1 MHNILK
7 LEKLSSLSFSY
18 LILFVCI
25 LFQHKISYS
34 QSKYIDSLSQLYFS
48 ATEIKTKKQ
57 ILINLCE
64 NYRMLPIDKFDKFTN
79 EFENL
84 AIKSN
89 TLEDKL
95 LADLY
100 RSVYFLKVGKGD
112 SCFNRYQKNKD
123 DLPKFASIYPKFLFY
138 IGNYYVKNNQHKEA
152 FDHFYKAL
160 KLVEENND
168 TLYMVYAKAGIGW
181 AHMEMNQMNKA
192 INWFNSTLITTSN
205 FQFQK
210 NYAAIYTNL
219 AACYGAL
226 GKYDTARFYCQKALA
241 LGIGLNDLVSQANAN
256 FILGNLYMVDDQ
268 FHDAEMVFMEGYRIH
283 KIIGDPF
290 FIVSDMADIALHFSN
305 TKQFDKGIAMAKEA
319 IEYAVANKLDAKLLI
334 CYDALQ
340 NNYKEAGQFK
350 LQAEC
355 LSIMNSLRDSVYRK
369 TSEHAVAE
377 MNTKYET
384 EIKEKTIQKQQFEIS
399 KKNYLLFGGLGFFL
413 LLGVLVFLLYRNHAY
428 QQEKHLQFELIKQ
441 QDLSTKAV
449 IEAEENERKRIAADL
464 HDGVGQMLTAVKMN
478 LEGLTDRIMIAN
490 PEDKNVYEKVKL
502 LLEESCKEVR
512 NVSHNIMPNALLK
525 SGLGT
530 AIKDFI
536 EKVNNE
542 KLQINLS
549 VTGIHEKLSSSI
561 EIVVYRVIQECV
573 NNVIKHSKADRLDIA
588 IIKDID
594 GLNVTI
600 EDNGSGFNLSNLS
613 HAKGIGMRNIRTR
626 IEYLKGSLDIDTKPG
641 KGTLIAFN
649 IPIIEE

>member
-1 MHNILK
+1 
-7 LEKLSSLSFSY
+7 
-18 LILFVCI
+18 
-25 LFQHKISYS
+25 
-34 QSKYIDSLSQLYFS
+34 
-48 ATEIKTKKQ
+48 
-57 ILINLCE
+57 
-64 NYRMLPIDKFDKFTN
+64 
-79 EFENL
+79 
-84 AIKSN
+84 
-89 TLEDKL
+89 
-95 LADLY
+95 
-100 RSVYFLKVGKGD
+100 
-112 SCFNRYQKNKD
+112 
-123 DLPKFASIYPKFLFY
+123 
-138 IGNYYVKNNQHKEA
+138 
-152 FDHFYKAL
+152 
-160 KLVEENND
+160 
-168 TLYMVYAKAGIGW
+168 
-181 AHMEMNQMNKA
+181 
-192 INWFNSTLITTSN
+192 
-205 FQFQK
+205 
-210 NYAAIYTNL
+210 
-219 AACYGAL
+219 
-226 GKYDTARFYCQKALA
+226 
-241 LGIGLNDLVSQANAN
+241 
-256 FILGNLYMVDDQ
+256 
-268 FHDAEMVFMEGYRIH
+268 
-283 KIIGDPF
+283 
-290 FIVSDMADIALHFSN
+290 
-305 TKQFDKGIAMAKEA
+305 
-319 IEYAVANKLDAKLLI
+319 
-334 CYDALQ
+334 
-340 NNYKEAGQFK
+340 
-350 LQAEC
+350 
-355 LSIMNSLRDSVYRK
+355 MNSLRDSVYRK

-384 EIKEKTIQKQQFEIS
+384 EIKEKTIQKQQFEIT

-413 LLGVLVFLLYRNHAY
+413 LLGVLIFLLYRNHAY

-490 PEDKNVYEKVKL
+490 PDDKNVYEKVKL

-600 EDNGSGFNLSNLS
+600 EDNGSGFNLSNLN